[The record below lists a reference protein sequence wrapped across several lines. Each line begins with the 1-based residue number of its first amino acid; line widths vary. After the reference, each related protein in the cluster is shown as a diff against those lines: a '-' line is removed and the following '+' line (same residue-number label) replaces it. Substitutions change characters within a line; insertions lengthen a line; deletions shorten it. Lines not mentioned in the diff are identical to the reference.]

1 MVDTP
6 VGACKRFR
14 VPELAGHGG
23 DHRRAGVLPA
33 RGRGRACA
41 RDPAPAPPALA
52 GYTGLMPLDRLG
64 AACFLIVLSLAA
76 AGQYLRGTA
85 LIAWLEGPPAMAART
100 P

>member
-1 MVDTP
+1 
-6 VGACKRFR
+6 
-14 VPELAGHGG
+14 
-23 DHRRAGVLPA
+23 
-33 RGRGRACA
+33 
-41 RDPAPAPPALA
+41 
-52 GYTGLMPLDRLG
+52 MPLDRLG

>member
-1 MVDTP
+1 MEVTTVELVYFLP
-6 VGACKRFR
+6 VGAAA
-14 VPELAGHGG
+14 L
-23 DHRRAGVLPA
+23 
-33 RGRGRACA
+33 
-41 RDPAPAPPALA
+41 APAIRLRRRPPSP